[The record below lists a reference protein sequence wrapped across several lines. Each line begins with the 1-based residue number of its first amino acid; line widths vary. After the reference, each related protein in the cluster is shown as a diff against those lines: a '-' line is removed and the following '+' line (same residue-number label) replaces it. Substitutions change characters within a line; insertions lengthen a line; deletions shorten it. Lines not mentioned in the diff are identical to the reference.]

1 MPSESEHKVFGCKFR
16 DLSHLSALSQ
26 HTFSLFDEMEHYL
39 CDYSDALL

>member
-16 DLSHLSALSQ
+16 DLSHLSALS
-26 HTFSLFDEMEHYL
+26 HTFSPFDEMEHYL